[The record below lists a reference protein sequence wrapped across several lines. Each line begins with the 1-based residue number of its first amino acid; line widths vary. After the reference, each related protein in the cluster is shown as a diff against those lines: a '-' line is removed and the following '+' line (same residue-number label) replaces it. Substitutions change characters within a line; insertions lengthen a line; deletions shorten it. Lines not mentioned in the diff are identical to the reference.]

1 MAGGRRPPQRGSGDW
16 LRGLGVGVV
25 LGIGAVIAVL
35 ALGQGR
41 HHAVHRPPHPAA
53 VHHVPTAVV
62 HPAPARRP
70 QQSRQAPAPHQG
82 QRTSPPRP
90 PRENPEASES
100 PPVLPAETGPNS
112 GSKAQG
118 HLRVAII
125 FDDAGYGLHAAR
137 EIMAFGRPVTMSV
150 LPDLPYSTQIAEEA
164 PPHGVQ
170 IILHLPVQPENPAI
184 LLGPGGV
191 TVDMDDRAIQQT
203 VAADLA
209 TVPTAVGANNH
220 MGSLGTT
227 DPRVMRAVI
236 TVIRT
241 RHLFFVDSM
250 TSPRS
255 VAGEVARSMGVPTA
269 SRAVFLDNQDDAAYV
284 RAQFLVLIKIVQSRG
299 QAIAIGHVG
308 KVTIRVL
315 QEMLPAF
322 DEAGIQL
329 VPVSRLVQ

>member
-16 LRGLGVGVV
+16 LRGLGLGFV

-35 ALGQGR
+35 AIGQVR
-41 HHAVHRPPHPAA
+41 HDAVHRPAHPAA
-53 VHHVPTAVV
+53 MHRVPSAVV
-62 HPAPARRP
+62 HPTPAP
-70 QQSRQAPAPHQG
+70 QQSRQTPAL
-82 QRTSPPRP
+82 QRSRRTTAPRP
-90 PRENPEASES
+90 PRENPEASQS
-100 PPVLPAETGPNS
+100 PPVIRTEAGPNA

-137 EIMAFGRPVTMSV
+137 EIMAFGRPVTISV

-164 PPHGVQ
+164 PAHGVQ

-184 LLGPGGV
+184 PLGPGGV
-191 TVDMDDRAIQQT
+191 TVDMNDRAIQQT

-220 MGSLGTT
+220 MGSLGTA

-236 TVIRT
+236 AVIRT

-269 SRAVFLDNQDDAAYV
+269 SRAVFLDNQDDPAYV
-284 RAQFLVLIKIVQSRG
+284 RAQFLVLINIVQNRG

-322 DEAGIQL
+322 DEAGIRL